1 MAQPGGRK
9 GGRDVPC
16 PQWTVRQVGTGLTGN
31 VPGPR
36 GNGERRMCRG
46 GGAREC
52 STLLG
57 RQDLEV
63 SEGEDGQE
71 SRTEEM
77 ACVGTEGTGGA
88 AGCAAASWSVSHNL
102 QSISEEPGPALGV
115 G

>member
-1 MAQPGGRK
+1 
-9 GGRDVPC
+9 
-16 PQWTVRQVGTGLTGN
+16 
-31 VPGPR
+31 
-36 GNGERRMCRG
+36 MCRG

-63 SEGEDGQE
+63 SEGEDGRE
-71 SRTEEM
+71 SQTEEM
-77 ACVGTEGTGGA
+77 ACAGTEGTGGA